1 MAEKGAWESRTGGSS
16 LKRWL
21 ETDELRSWMMI
32 LKLKRTPGIYLVGF
46 MGSGKTTIGRHLADE
61 LGWSFV
67 DLDADIES
75 EQGATIS
82 RIFDT
87 RGEEEFRRLERAAIQ
102 KRVRMIEK
110 GRPMVVALGGGAF
123 AQQGNFELLENNG
136 ISVWLDCPF
145 SIVRARVSQASE
157 RPLAR
162 DPEKFRELYDHRRSA
177 YERADYR
184 IEILGDDPAPAV
196 ESILKL
202 PIF

>member
-1 MAEKGAWESRTGGSS
+1 
-16 LKRWL
+16 
-21 ETDELRSWMMI
+21 MMI

-46 MGSGKTTIGRHLADE
+46 MGSGKTTIGRCLADE

-67 DLDADIES
+67 DLDADIEA
-75 EQGATIS
+75 EQGTSIAQ
-82 RIFDT
+82 IFDT
-87 RGEEEFRRLERAAIQ
+87 RGEEEFRRIETAAIQ

-123 AQQGNFELLENNG
+123 AERGNYELLENNG
-136 ISVWLDCPF
+136 ISVSNGSD
-145 SIVRARVSQASE
+145 

-162 DPEKFRELYDHRRSA
+162 DPEKFRELYESRRPA
-177 YERADYR
+177 YERADFR
-184 IEILGDDPAPAV
+184 IEIARDDPAPAV

>member
-1 MAEKGAWESRTGGSS
+1 
-16 LKRWL
+16 
-21 ETDELRSWMMI
+21 MMI

-46 MGSGKTTIGRHLADE
+46 MGSGKTTIGRRLADE
-61 LGWSFV
+61 LGWSFA
-67 DLDADIES
+67 DLDADIET
-75 EQGATIS
+75 EVGTTIAQ
-82 RIFDT
+82 IFDT
-87 RGEEEFRRLERAAIQ
+87 RGEEEFRRMETAAIQ

-123 AQQGNFELLENNG
+123 AQRGNFELLENNG

-145 SIVRARVSQASE
+145 SIVRARVSQESD

-162 DPEKFRELYDHRRSA
+162 NPYKFRELYDNRLAA
-177 YERADYR
+177 YQRADYR
-184 IEILGDDPAPAV
+184 IEIEGDDPTPAV